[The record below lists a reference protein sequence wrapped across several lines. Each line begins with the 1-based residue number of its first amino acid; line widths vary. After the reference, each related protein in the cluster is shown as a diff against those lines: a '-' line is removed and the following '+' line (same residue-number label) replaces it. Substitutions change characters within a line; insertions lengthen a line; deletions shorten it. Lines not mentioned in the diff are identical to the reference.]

1 MQIETDT
8 DYMHSLVQEYLK
20 KDMILFDFFAS
31 VRQHSGCEI

>member
-8 DYMHSLVQEYLK
+8 DYMHSWVQEYLK